1 MEAFR
6 NFLLL
11 KKCSNLKVLLHK
23 NDIVPSQPNSKQ
35 THQIRRLKFWT
46 MTHRLLASEK
56 MAEPPS
62 LNVLSGKG
70 NFNNND

>member
-1 MEAFR
+1 LTFLNFTLSWETEKKNQGSLKLKLMEAFR

-35 THQIRRLKFWT
+35 THQIRRLKI
-46 MTHRLLASEK
+46 
-56 MAEPPS
+56 
-62 LNVLSGKG
+62 
-70 NFNNND
+70 